1 MTWRIFMRNGNLLE
15 RKTWGT
21 YIMNGTRLAKKND
34 LAMKVMVAFAIAKI
48 AVLIINH
55 KTQKGFV
62 PLLVLFAL
70 FAVGNVVFQLI
81 NDRSELMKFTSVTAF
96 SVLVLVSVF
105 VSGSVMDALPI
116 FIAMG
121 MCIIYMDTFHIRVT
135 CGASTLGILVETIIQ
150 IAKHGFAPSVTW
162 VEILLLAAIFTFGI
176 LMACNITL
184 REQETDR
191 QEIEYHVAYQEEITE
206 NMVKVVDNGNA
217 HIEQLQSKLDNF
229 QAATAEVTKS
239 VDAISTGV
247 TDTAE
252 NMEVSTTMTQQ
263 IQDIIDNLIDVKDNT
278 VQSTQR
284 AIESVKSGLDII
296 ESLKDKSD
304 DINVANEDVT
314 RVSEELCEKIQ
325 SAEEITQ
332 IIYQISSQTNLLAL
346 NASIEAARA
355 GEQGRG
361 FAVVADEIRKL
372 ADDTRSSIDSITQL
386 LKGVT
391 DLANHTS
398 NLVRRSVDAV
408 SEQAKYIEAADGSF
422 QTIAG
427 AVEELS
433 GDMKQLDKL
442 SGNLDASNNSIIDGL
457 ANQQAASE
465 EIAANAQSSADLC
478 ETNLNELNGV
488 IDELNE
494 IAKIIGSLRAADL
507 DEINQILE
515 ETTVQAANADTTDY
529 SDYFSEDDGQV
540 AENLAIASEEEAE
553 SEETDP
559 TEETEPVETDSTEGV
574 SEETSEDFGD
584 SQAGIDEAY
593 ESWEDAEDSGENSG
607 IEENRDE
614 EATEEDE
621 EISEDPETED
631 DTAYDEETDEEDSD
645 QE

>member
-1 MTWRIFMRNGNLLE
+1 MH
-15 RKTWGT
+15 
-21 YIMNGTRLAKKND
+21 MNGTRLAKKND

-62 PLLVLFAL
+62 PLLVLFIL

-81 NDRSELMKFTSVTAF
+81 NDRSELMKYTSISLYTL
-96 SVLVLVSVF
+96 LVAVSAL
-105 VSGSVMDALPI
+105 VSGSVMDVLPVFVAL
-116 FIAMG
+116 G
-121 MCIIYMDTFHIRVT
+121 MCIIYMDTLHIRITNAV
-135 CGASTLGILVETIIQ
+135 AILGSLIPTIMQ
-150 IAKHGFAPSVTW
+150 IAKHGFIPSVTW
-162 VEILLLAAIFTFGI
+162 IEISLLVFIFAVGMELA
-176 LMACNITL
+176 CSITL

-229 QAATAEVTKS
+229 QVATSEVTKS
-239 VDAISTGV
+239 VDAISTGI

-278 VQSTQR
+278 VQSTQK
-284 AIESVKSGLDII
+284 AIDSVKSGLEII

-314 RVSEELCEKIQ
+314 RVSAELCEKIK

-372 ADDTRSSIDSITQL
+372 ADDTRSSIDNITKL

-398 NLVRRSVDAV
+398 DLVRRSVNAV

-427 AVEELS
+427 VVEELS
-433 GDMKQLDKL
+433 GDMKQLDRL

-478 ETNLNELNGV
+478 QTNLDELNGV

-494 IAKIIGSLRAADL
+494 IAKIIGSLRGADL
-507 DEINQILE
+507 EEINQILE
-515 ETTVQAANADTTDY
+515 ETTIPTDETAVDNTDY
-529 SDYFSEDDGQV
+529 SDYFSEEDEAAETDAADETESYGNADGTEESAEMEAYAVPEDVDEEADTYEGVEEIEEPAATEEYAASENV
-540 AENLAIASEEEAE
+540 AEEAEAYEDDPDTYGDYAEEYEEASEEYADE
-553 SEETDP
+553 SEE
-559 TEETEPVETDSTEGV
+559 
-574 SEETSEDFGD
+574 ED
-584 SQAGIDEAY
+584 
-593 ESWEDAEDSGENSG
+593 
-607 IEENRDE
+607 
-614 EATEEDE
+614 
-621 EISEDPETED
+621 
-631 DTAYDEETDEEDSD
+631 
-645 QE
+645 

>member
-1 MTWRIFMRNGNLLE
+1 MRNGNLLE

-229 QAATAEVTKS
+229 QAATAEVTRS

-398 NLVRRSVDAV
+398 DLVRRSVDAV

-540 AENLAIASEEEAE
+540 AEDLAIASEEEAE

-614 EATEEDE
+614 EAAEEDE

>member
-1 MTWRIFMRNGNLLE
+1 MRNGNLLE

-314 RVSEELCEKIQ
+314 RVSEELCQKIQ

-398 NLVRRSVDAV
+398 DLVRRSVDAV

-540 AENLAIASEEEAE
+540 AEDLAIASEEEAE

-574 SEETSEDFGD
+574 SEETGEDFGD

-614 EATEEDE
+614 EAAEEDE

-631 DTAYDEETDEEDSD
+631 DTAYDAETDEEDSD

>member
-1 MTWRIFMRNGNLLE
+1 MRNGNLLE

-48 AVLIINH
+48 VVLIINH
-55 KTQKGFV
+55 KTQEGFV

-105 VSGSVMDALPI
+105 VSGSVMEALPI

-135 CGASTLGILVETIIQ
+135 CGVSTLGILVETIIQ
-150 IAKHGFAPSVTW
+150 IAKHGFALSATW
-162 VEILLLAAIFTFGI
+162 IEILLLAAIFTFGI

-278 VQSTQR
+278 VQSTHR

-398 NLVRRSVDAV
+398 DLVRRSVDAV

-540 AENLAIASEEEAE
+540 AENLTIASEEEAE

-559 TEETEPVETDSTEGV
+559 TEETESVETDSTEGV

>member
-1 MTWRIFMRNGNLLE
+1 MRNGNLLE

-48 AVLIINH
+48 VVLIINH
-55 KTQKGFV
+55 KTQEGFV

-105 VSGSVMDALPI
+105 VSGSVMEALPI

-135 CGASTLGILVETIIQ
+135 CGVSTLGILVETIIQ
-150 IAKHGFAPSVTW
+150 IAKHGFALSATW
-162 VEILLLAAIFTFGI
+162 IEILLLAAIFTFGI

-278 VQSTQR
+278 VQSTHR

-398 NLVRRSVDAV
+398 DLVRRSVEAV

-478 ETNLNELNGV
+478 ETNLNELDGV

-540 AENLAIASEEEAE
+540 AENLTIASEEEAE
-553 SEETDP
+553 SEETDS
-559 TEETEPVETDSTEGV
+559 TEETEPVETDPTEDA
-574 SEETSEDFGD
+574 SEETCEDSEDT
-584 SQAGIDEAY
+584 QAGIDEAY

-614 EATEEDE
+614 EAAEEDE

-631 DTAYDEETDEEDSD
+631 DTEYDADTDEEDSD

>member
-398 NLVRRSVDAV
+398 DLVRRSVDAV

-540 AENLAIASEEEAE
+540 AEDLVIASEEEAE

-584 SQAGIDEAY
+584 SHAGIDEAY

-614 EATEEDE
+614 EAAEEDE

>member
-1 MTWRIFMRNGNLLE
+1 MRNGNLLE

-48 AVLIINH
+48 VVLIINH
-55 KTQKGFV
+55 KTQEGFV

-229 QAATAEVTKS
+229 QAATAEVTRS

-314 RVSEELCEKIQ
+314 RVSEELCQKIQ

-398 NLVRRSVDAV
+398 DLVRRSVDAV

-540 AENLAIASEEEAE
+540 AENLAIASEEAAE

-559 TEETEPVETDSTEGV
+559 TEETEPVETDPTEDA
-574 SEETSEDFGD
+574 SEETCEDSED

-593 ESWEDAEDSGENSG
+593 ESWEDAEDSG

>member
-1 MTWRIFMRNGNLLE
+1 MRNGNLLE

-135 CGASTLGILVETIIQ
+135 CGASILGILVETIIQ

-398 NLVRRSVDAV
+398 DLVRRSVDAV

-540 AENLAIASEEEAE
+540 AEDLVIASEEEAE
-553 SEETDP
+553 SEETDS

-574 SEETSEDFGD
+574 SEETGEDFGD

-614 EATEEDE
+614 EAAEEDE

>member
-398 NLVRRSVDAV
+398 DLVRRSVDAV

-574 SEETSEDFGD
+574 SEETGEDFGD

-614 EATEEDE
+614 EAAEEDE

>member
-1 MTWRIFMRNGNLLE
+1 MRNGNLLE

-284 AIESVKSGLDII
+284 AIESVKSGLEII

-398 NLVRRSVDAV
+398 DLVRRSVDAV

-515 ETTVQAANADTTDY
+515 ETTVQVANADTTDY

-540 AENLAIASEEEAE
+540 AEDLVIASEEEAE

-614 EATEEDE
+614 EAAEEDE

>member
-1 MTWRIFMRNGNLLE
+1 MRNGNLLE

-21 YIMNGTRLAKKND
+21 YIMNGMRLAKKND

-176 LMACNITL
+176 LMACNIIL

-398 NLVRRSVDAV
+398 DLVRRSVDAV

-515 ETTVQAANADTTDY
+515 ETTVKAANADTTDY

-614 EATEEDE
+614 EAAEEDE

-631 DTAYDEETDEEDSD
+631 DTEYDADTDEEDSD

>member
-1 MTWRIFMRNGNLLE
+1 MRNGNLLE

-150 IAKHGFAPSVTW
+150 IAKHGFALSATW

-229 QAATAEVTKS
+229 QAATAEVTRS

-398 NLVRRSVDAV
+398 DLVRRSVDAV

-614 EATEEDE
+614 EAAEEDE

>member
-398 NLVRRSVDAV
+398 DLVRRSVDAV

-540 AENLAIASEEEAE
+540 AEDLAIASEEEAE

-574 SEETSEDFGD
+574 SEETGEDFGD

-593 ESWEDAEDSGENSG
+593 ESWEDAEDSGENSE
-607 IEENRDE
+607 IEESRDE
-614 EATEEDE
+614 ESEDE
-621 EISEDPETED
+621 EISDDYEPED
-631 DTAYDEETDEEDSD
+631 DTAYDAETDEEDSD

>member
-1 MTWRIFMRNGNLLE
+1 MRNGNLLE

-229 QAATAEVTKS
+229 QAATAEVTRS

-278 VQSTQR
+278 VQSTHR

-398 NLVRRSVDAV
+398 DLVRRSVDAV

-631 DTAYDEETDEEDSD
+631 DTEYDADTDEEDSD

>member
-1 MTWRIFMRNGNLLE
+1 MRNGNLLE

-81 NDRSELMKFTSVTAF
+81 NDRSSLMKFTSVTAF

-135 CGASTLGILVETIIQ
+135 CGVSTLGILVETIIQ
-150 IAKHGFAPSVTW
+150 IAKHGFALSATW
-162 VEILLLAAIFTFGI
+162 IEILLLAAIFTFGI

-278 VQSTQR
+278 VQSTHR

-398 NLVRRSVDAV
+398 DLVRRSVEAV

-465 EIAANAQSSADLC
+465 EIAANAQSSANLC

>member
-1 MTWRIFMRNGNLLE
+1 
-15 RKTWGT
+15 
-21 YIMNGTRLAKKND
+21 MNGTRLAKKND

-81 NDRSELMKFTSVTAF
+81 NGRSELMKFTSVTAF

-229 QAATAEVTKS
+229 QAATAEVTRS

-398 NLVRRSVDAV
+398 DLVRRSVDAV

-540 AENLAIASEEEAE
+540 AENLTIASEEEAE

-559 TEETEPVETDSTEGV
+559 TEETESVETDSTEGV

>member
-135 CGASTLGILVETIIQ
+135 CGASILGILVETIIQ

-398 NLVRRSVDAV
+398 DLVRRSVDAV

-540 AENLAIASEEEAE
+540 AEDLVIASEEEAE

-574 SEETSEDFGD
+574 SEETGEDFGD

-614 EATEEDE
+614 ESEDE
-621 EISEDPETED
+621 EISDDYEPED
-631 DTAYDEETDEEDSD
+631 DTAYDAETDEEDSD

>member
-1 MTWRIFMRNGNLLE
+1 MRNGNLLE

-48 AVLIINH
+48 VVLIINH
-55 KTQKGFV
+55 KTQEGFV

-105 VSGSVMDALPI
+105 VSGSVMEALPI

-135 CGASTLGILVETIIQ
+135 CGVSTLGILVETIIQ
-150 IAKHGFAPSVTW
+150 IAKHGFALSATW
-162 VEILLLAAIFTFGI
+162 IEILLLAAIFTFGI

-278 VQSTQR
+278 VQSTHR

-398 NLVRRSVDAV
+398 DLVRRSVEAV

-540 AENLAIASEEEAE
+540 AEDLVIASEEEAE

-574 SEETSEDFGD
+574 SEETGEDFGD

-614 EATEEDE
+614 ESEDE
-621 EISEDPETED
+621 EISDDYEPED
-631 DTAYDEETDEEDSD
+631 DTAYDAETDEEDSD

>member
-1 MTWRIFMRNGNLLE
+1 MRNGNLLE

-48 AVLIINH
+48 VVLIINH
-55 KTQKGFV
+55 KTQEGFV

-105 VSGSVMDALPI
+105 VSGSVMEALPI

-135 CGASTLGILVETIIQ
+135 CGVSTLGILVETIIQ
-150 IAKHGFAPSVTW
+150 IAKHGFALSATW
-162 VEILLLAAIFTFGI
+162 IEILLLAAIFTFGI

-398 NLVRRSVDAV
+398 DLVRRSVDAV

-540 AENLAIASEEEAE
+540 AENLTIASEEEAE
-553 SEETDP
+553 SEETDS
-559 TEETEPVETDSTEGV
+559 TEETEPVETDPTEDA
-574 SEETSEDFGD
+574 SEETCEDSEDT
-584 SQAGIDEAY
+584 QAGIDEAY

-614 EATEEDE
+614 EAAEEDE

-631 DTAYDEETDEEDSD
+631 DTEYDADTDEEDSD

>member
-1 MTWRIFMRNGNLLE
+1 MRNGNLLE

-229 QAATAEVTKS
+229 QAATAEVTRS

-325 SAEEITQ
+325 STEEITQ

-391 DLANHTS
+391 VLANHTS
-398 NLVRRSVDAV
+398 DLVRRSVDAV

-540 AENLAIASEEEAE
+540 AENLTIASEEEAE

-559 TEETEPVETDSTEGV
+559 TEETEPVETDPTEDA
-574 SEETSEDFGD
+574 SEETCEDSEDT
-584 SQAGIDEAY
+584 QAGIDEAY

>member
-1 MTWRIFMRNGNLLE
+1 MRNGNLLE

-48 AVLIINH
+48 VVLIINH
-55 KTQKGFV
+55 KTQEGFV

-105 VSGSVMDALPI
+105 VSGSVMEALPI

-135 CGASTLGILVETIIQ
+135 CGVSTLGILVETIIQ
-150 IAKHGFAPSVTW
+150 IAKHGFALSATW
-162 VEILLLAAIFTFGI
+162 IEILLLAAIFTFGI

-278 VQSTQR
+278 VQSTHR

-398 NLVRRSVDAV
+398 DLVRRSVEAV

-465 EIAANAQSSADLC
+465 EIAANAQSSANLC

-540 AENLAIASEEEAE
+540 AENLTIASEEEAE

-559 TEETEPVETDSTEGV
+559 TEETEPVETDPTEDA
-574 SEETSEDFGD
+574 SEETCEDSEDT
-584 SQAGIDEAY
+584 QAGIDEAY

>member
-105 VSGSVMDALPI
+105 VSGSVMEALPI

-135 CGASTLGILVETIIQ
+135 CGVSTLGILVETIIQ
-150 IAKHGFAPSVTW
+150 IAKHGFALSATW
-162 VEILLLAAIFTFGI
+162 IEILLLAAIFTFGI

-278 VQSTQR
+278 VQSTHR

-398 NLVRRSVDAV
+398 DLVRRSVDAV

-478 ETNLNELNGV
+478 ETNLNELDGV

-540 AENLAIASEEEAE
+540 AENLTIASEEEAE

-559 TEETEPVETDSTEGV
+559 TEETESVETDSTEGV

>member
-1 MTWRIFMRNGNLLE
+1 MRNGNLLE

-48 AVLIINH
+48 VVLIINH
-55 KTQKGFV
+55 KTQEGFV

-229 QAATAEVTKS
+229 QAATAEVTRS

-398 NLVRRSVDAV
+398 DLVRRSVDAV

-540 AENLAIASEEEAE
+540 AENLTIASEEEAE

-559 TEETEPVETDSTEGV
+559 TEETEPVETDPTEDA
-574 SEETSEDFGD
+574 SEETCEDSEDT
-584 SQAGIDEAY
+584 QAGIDEAY

-614 EATEEDE
+614 EAAEEDE

-631 DTAYDEETDEEDSD
+631 DTEYDADTDEEDSD

>member
-398 NLVRRSVDAV
+398 DLVRRSVDAV

-559 TEETEPVETDSTEGV
+559 TEGTEPVETDSTEGV

-614 EATEEDE
+614 ESEDE
-621 EISEDPETED
+621 EISDDYEPED

>member
-1 MTWRIFMRNGNLLE
+1 MRNGNLLE

-150 IAKHGFAPSVTW
+150 IAKHEFAPSVTW

-176 LMACNITL
+176 LMACNIIL

-398 NLVRRSVDAV
+398 DLVRRSVDAV

>member
-1 MTWRIFMRNGNLLE
+1 MRNGNLLE

-48 AVLIINH
+48 VVLIINH
-55 KTQKGFV
+55 KTQEGFV

-105 VSGSVMDALPI
+105 VSGSVMEALPI

-135 CGASTLGILVETIIQ
+135 CGVSTLGILVETIIQ
-150 IAKHGFAPSVTW
+150 IAKHGFALSATW
-162 VEILLLAAIFTFGI
+162 IEILLLAAIFTFGI

-278 VQSTQR
+278 VQSTHR

-398 NLVRRSVDAV
+398 DLVRRSVEAV

-465 EIAANAQSSADLC
+465 EIAANAQSSANLC

-540 AENLAIASEEEAE
+540 AEDLVIASEEEAE

-574 SEETSEDFGD
+574 SEETGEDFGD

-614 EATEEDE
+614 ESEDE
-621 EISEDPETED
+621 EISDDYEPED
-631 DTAYDEETDEEDSD
+631 DTAYDAETDEEDSD

>member
-398 NLVRRSVDAV
+398 DLVRRSVDAV

-540 AENLAIASEEEAE
+540 AEDLVIASEEEAE

-574 SEETSEDFGD
+574 SEETGEDFGD

-593 ESWEDAEDSGENSG
+593 ESWEDAEDSGENSE
-607 IEENRDE
+607 IEESRDE
-614 EATEEDE
+614 ESEDE
-621 EISEDPETED
+621 EISDDYEPED

>member
-1 MTWRIFMRNGNLLE
+1 MRNGNLLE

-229 QAATAEVTKS
+229 QAATAEVTRS

-332 IIYQISSQTNLLAL
+332 IIYQISRQTNLLAL

-398 NLVRRSVDAV
+398 DLVRRSVDAV

-540 AENLAIASEEEAE
+540 AENLTIASEEEAE

-559 TEETEPVETDSTEGV
+559 TEETESVETDSTEGV

>member
-1 MTWRIFMRNGNLLE
+1 MRNGNLLE

-398 NLVRRSVDAV
+398 DLVRRSVDAV

-540 AENLAIASEEEAE
+540 AEDLVIASEEEAE
-553 SEETDP
+553 SEETDS

-574 SEETSEDFGD
+574 SEETGEDFGD

-614 EATEEDE
+614 EAAEEDE

>member
-1 MTWRIFMRNGNLLE
+1 MRNGNLLE

-48 AVLIINH
+48 VVLIINH
-55 KTQKGFV
+55 KTQEGFV

-105 VSGSVMDALPI
+105 VSGSVMEALPI

-135 CGASTLGILVETIIQ
+135 CGVSTLGILVETIIQ
-150 IAKHGFAPSVTW
+150 IAKHGFALSATW
-162 VEILLLAAIFTFGI
+162 IEILLLAAIFTFGI

-278 VQSTQR
+278 VQSTHR

-372 ADDTRSSIDSITQL
+372 VDDTRSSIDSITQL

-398 NLVRRSVDAV
+398 DLVRRSVEAV

-465 EIAANAQSSADLC
+465 EIAANAQSSANLC

>member
-1 MTWRIFMRNGNLLE
+1 MRNGNLLE

-135 CGASTLGILVETIIQ
+135 CGVSTLGILVETIIQ
-150 IAKHGFAPSVTW
+150 IAKHGFALSATW
-162 VEILLLAAIFTFGI
+162 IEILLLAAIFTFGI

-229 QAATAEVTKS
+229 QAATAEVTRS

-398 NLVRRSVDAV
+398 DLVRRSVDAV

-540 AENLAIASEEEAE
+540 AENLTIASEEEAE

-559 TEETEPVETDSTEGV
+559 TEETEPVETDPTEDA
-574 SEETSEDFGD
+574 SEETCEDSEDT
-584 SQAGIDEAY
+584 QAGIDEAY

-614 EATEEDE
+614 EAAEEDE

-631 DTAYDEETDEEDSD
+631 DTEYDADTDEEDSD

>member
-1 MTWRIFMRNGNLLE
+1 MRDGNLLE

-62 PLLVLFAL
+62 PLLVLFSL

-135 CGASTLGILVETIIQ
+135 CGVSTLGILVETIIQ

-278 VQSTQR
+278 VQSTHR

-398 NLVRRSVDAV
+398 DLVRRSVDAV

-507 DEINQILE
+507 DEINKILE
-515 ETTVQAANADTTDY
+515 ETTVQTANGDNTDY
-529 SDYFSEDDGQV
+529 SDYFSEDDGQA
-540 AENLAIASEEEAE
+540 AEIPTIASAEEEESEETATEEDAEEAE
-553 SEETDP
+553 SAEADQTPEEMHEDSEQEEAETD
-559 TEETEPVETDSTEGV
+559 EAFE
-574 SEETSEDFGD
+574 
-584 SQAGIDEAY
+584 SQ
-593 ESWEDAEDSGENSG
+593 EDAEDSG
-607 IEENRDE
+607 IEESQGE
-614 EATEEDE
+614 ESEDE
-621 EISEDPETED
+621 EDSELEEH
-631 DTAYDEETDEEDSD
+631 TAYDAETDEEDSD
-645 QE
+645 LE

>member
-1 MTWRIFMRNGNLLE
+1 MRNGNLLE

-48 AVLIINH
+48 VVLIINH
-55 KTQKGFV
+55 KTQEGFV
-62 PLLVLFAL
+62 PLLLLFAL

-229 QAATAEVTKS
+229 QAATAEVTRS

-398 NLVRRSVDAV
+398 DLVRRSVDAV

-540 AENLAIASEEEAE
+540 AENLTIASEEEAE

-559 TEETEPVETDSTEGV
+559 TEETESVETDSTEGV

>member
-1 MTWRIFMRNGNLLE
+1 MRNGNLLE

-263 IQDIIDNLIDVKDNT
+263 IQDIIDNLINVKDNT

-284 AIESVKSGLDII
+284 AIESVKSGLEII

-398 NLVRRSVDAV
+398 DLVRRSVDAV

-465 EIAANAQSSADLC
+465 EIAANAQSSANLC

-540 AENLAIASEEEAE
+540 AEDLVIASEEEAE

-574 SEETSEDFGD
+574 PEETSEDFGD

-614 EATEEDE
+614 EAAEEDE

-631 DTAYDEETDEEDSD
+631 DTAYDEETDDEDSD